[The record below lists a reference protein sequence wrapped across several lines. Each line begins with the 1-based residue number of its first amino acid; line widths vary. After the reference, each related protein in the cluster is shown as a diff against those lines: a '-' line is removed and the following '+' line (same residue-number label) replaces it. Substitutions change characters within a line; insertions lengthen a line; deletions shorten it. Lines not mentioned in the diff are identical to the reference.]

1 MEGRY
6 IIQMTISFI
15 VRATLVGLAA
25 YTKTWIPASPW
36 HFLGGIIG
44 GGTLAFVLVPVL

>member
-15 VRATLVGLAA
+15 VGVALVGLAA
-25 YTKTWIPASPW
+25 YTKTWIPATPW
-36 HFLGGIIG
+36 HFLGGMIG
-44 GGTLAFVLVPVL
+44 GGTLTFVLVPIL